1 MSPEQAAGE
10 VDLDGRS
17 DIYSLGVLAYAMLT
31 GDVPFDGP
39 SFGAIAAQHIAAPHV
54 PLAEAAPH
62 VPRDLAEVVE
72 WCLEKER
79 TARWQTAR
87 ELHEAFHA
95 CEGGTRGWLRRS
107 AAALRGLGRTRTAAA
122 LAIVATSLKH
132 VVARWPGI

>member
-10 VDLDGRS
+10 VDLDGGS

-39 SFGAIAAQHIAAPHV
+39 SFGAIAAQHIAAPHE
-54 PLAEAAPH
+54 PLAEVAPH
-62 VPRDLAEVVE
+62 VPRPVAEVVE

-87 ELHEAFHA
+87 ELHEALAA
-95 CEGGTRGWLRRS
+95 CAPGTRSWMRRS
-107 AAALRGLGRTRTAAA
+107 AAMFRGLGRSRTAAA
-122 LAIVATSLKH
+122 LAVLA
-132 VVARWPGI
+132 A